1 MDIEKD
7 EREKSEENLADE
19 KPVKKV
25 KKIIR
30 VAKRIASFVAKA
42 VMALWNSRASAL
54 ADIKGAFCHID
65 PRKAILATLLGVI
78 CVYMLTG
85 IYIVN
90 PGERAVVRRFGA
102 ILPGTVSEG
111 LHYRWPYP
119 IEQAQIVNVEE
130 IRRADVGLSLPEHM
144 HTDDTPDAVQLLT
157 GDENIIASEAIV
169 HYRVKDA
176 AKFLYSVN
184 NNSEQ
189 LVRYSVESALV
200 KMMSGMLVDN
210 ILSTE
215 KVAAQ
220 NSVIKDAQATLDG
233 YDSGIQITAFNIQ
246 NIVPPGAVSE
256 AFRDVIAAREDRE
269 RAINQARGY
278 YNSLIPEARGK
289 ANAMLAQ
296 AQAYKVEK
304 INLST
309 GDADKFKSILA
320 EYQKNSE
327 TNERDTTKYRLMLET
342 FEKILPRAKKYI
354 VDSAESTVDVKLFDP
369 GMAAG
374 IAAEAIRNP

>member
-1 MDIEKD
+1 
-7 EREKSEENLADE
+7 
-19 KPVKKV
+19 
-25 KKIIR
+25 
-30 VAKRIASFVAKA
+30 
-42 VMALWNSRASAL
+42 
-54 ADIKGAFCHID
+54 
-65 PRKAILATLLGVI
+65 
-78 CVYMLTG
+78 MLTV

-119 IEQAQIVNVEE
+119 IDQVQVVNVDE

-144 HTDDTPDAVQLLT
+144 HTDDIPDAVQLLT

-184 NNSEQ
+184 NDSEQ
-189 LVRYSVESALV
+189 LVRHSVESALV

-220 NSVIKDAQATLDG
+220 NSVVKDAQETLDAC
-233 YDSGIQITAFNIQ
+233 DSGIQITAFNIQ
-246 NIVPPGAVSE
+246 NIVPPGAVAE
-256 AFRDVIAAREDRE
+256 AFRDVVAAREDRE

-278 YNSLIPEARGK
+278 YNSLIPEARGR
-289 ANAMLAQ
+289 AEAMLAQ

-320 EYQKNSE
+320 EYQKNTE
-327 TNERDTTKYRLMLET
+327 INERDTTKYRLLLET
-342 FEKILPRAKKYI
+342 FEKILPKAKKYI
-354 VDSAESTVDVKLFDP
+354 VDSTEGTVDVKLFDP
-369 GMAAG
+369 GAVPG
-374 IAAEAIRNP
+374 IGTWN